1 MVSIKYTVIEKYGT
15 RAYTKFST
23 STCTSTPD
31 HAFSAAAPWRLATHA
46 AIHAIQSCI
55 QRSRRSL
62 FGIPPTAELAEI
74 RLFYYSRKIETR
86 QKHKFW
92 YPEKRLYRGVPLG
105 SSVWKRILLRKCLV
119 WGFQLPLPNGTPL
132 YLQKCL
138 QPYLFLAGSRVTRL
152 RHHTPY

>member
-1 MVSIKYTVIEKYGT
+1 MTQK
-15 RAYTKFST
+15 RST
-23 STCTSTPD
+23 
-31 HAFSAAAPWRLATHA
+31 
-46 AIHAIQSCI
+46 
-55 QRSRRSL
+55 RSL

-105 SSVWKRILLRKCLV
+105 SGVWKRILLRKCLV

-138 QPYLFLAGSRVTRL
+138 FIPCRIQGDSSDTPHAVLNLVLECTPTVDLLCTKYLDLNFHRLPTRKIRVNLVGRRCKFLA
-152 RHHTPY
+152 